1 MVQISIP
8 KANHSRTTRKHY
20 LVCLLAVCA
29 LLLSQTIALQ
39 HSHDGDLNLRYDC
52 HVCLKLGS
60 AGDAIPVTVIDFT
73 ATSQVLVFHVVPV
86 QMPQREL
93 PLRSAR
99 APPQAPI
106 V

>member
-1 MVQISIP
+1 MQTNNA
-8 KANHSRTTRKHY
+8 KAMNRRTRKHY
-20 LVCLLAVCA
+20 LVCLLAVFA
-29 LLLSQTIALQ
+29 LALSQTIALQ

-60 AGDAIPVTVIDFT
+60 ADDGISATVIKFT
-73 ATSQVLVFHVVPV
+73 ASSLILVFHVEPV
-86 QMPQREL
+86 QLPEREL

-99 APPQAPI
+99 APPIAPI